1 MNRFIIVDGLP
12 YLFDK
17 GKAFAVRW
25 DEKGFT
31 VGAEVELT
39 EAPSAVYNEISIL
52 AKCAGNLDSIQEAEE
67 SAEDAEA
74 EGQAEQTEETEEETE
89 TEEEA
94 EEAEESSEE
103 VETEE
108 QAEQT
113 EETET
118 ETEAAEGP
126 AEEVETEEAEAEDEA
141 DLDEM
146 TLEELK
152 GYAKEHGISLNGA
165 RTKAAI
171 IEAINA
177 AE

>member
-39 EAPSAVYNEISIL
+39 EAPSAVFNEISIL

-67 SAEDAEA
+67 P
-74 EGQAEQTEETEEETE
+74 
-89 TEEEA
+89 A
-94 EEAEESSEE
+94 EEVGA
-103 VETEE
+103 EE

-118 ETEAAEGP
+118 ETEAAEEP
-126 AEEVETEEAEAEDEA
+126 AEEVGAEEAEAEDEA